1 MSWVTKKTSSY
12 DSCSQ
17 ICRIITKELKSNKNL
32 SFLSSSCRVF
42 LFVFQH
48 FIKKHQTAKHSKVCC
63 YRFFKSLFSCKGH
76 FKENRTVNIF
86 EKKGEKTFLRKRK
99 YFFRIL
105 LKEMRGKKGQN
116 SRPGEMKAKK
126 VVLDFIQKVTNFIC
140 F

>member
-1 MSWVTKKTSSY
+1 
-12 DSCSQ
+12 
-17 ICRIITKELKSNKNL
+17 
-32 SFLSSSCRVF
+32 
-42 LFVFQH
+42 
-48 FIKKHQTAKHSKVCC
+48 
-63 YRFFKSLFSCKGH
+63 
-76 FKENRTVNIF
+76 
-86 EKKGEKTFLRKRK
+86 LRKRK